1 MERQLHCPKSDR
13 LNHVFHINEE
23 DHVMVTQFL
32 VAVPLKLLSH
42 PVDNQSQHKNDIM
55 AAVVLLTHGF

>member
-1 MERQLHCPKSDR
+1 
-13 LNHVFHINEE
+13 
-23 DHVMVTQFL
+23 MVTQFL

-55 AAVVLLTHGF
+55 AAVDLLTHGF